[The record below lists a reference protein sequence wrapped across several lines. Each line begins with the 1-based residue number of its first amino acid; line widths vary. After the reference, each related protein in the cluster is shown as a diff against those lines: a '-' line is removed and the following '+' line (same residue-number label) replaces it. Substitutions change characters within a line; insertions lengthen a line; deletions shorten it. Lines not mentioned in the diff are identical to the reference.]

1 MSATA
6 TATWKRFKPQLRGHL
21 DDRTLYE
28 PDSVYA
34 KARTIRERALR
45 ETSSRG
51 GALKRNARAVQYL
64 KQHLSRQPE
73 HLLATVV
80 LQAPGAAEAQRQM
93 DRHHGGYKNREKR
106 LFELIDFNDAF
117 VDTVLSLDDEI
128 LNTFTDRFRAEI
140 DTFCDVCHIAPFDD
154 EQLSA
159 IVHGLSREIAVYR
172 GARELGYRVRMTSRV
187 LDSKGVDMVI
197 TDPQTKKSLN
207 IDVKTHSAFHFR
219 LLDLQHQR
227 RIDEQRRLD
236 CELAG
241 YCSIT
246 NGRNQQAVDTML
258 LRVATDRLGPIH
270 HYRFVDTAEFA
281 KLLDR
286 AMTNEGRYI
295 F

>member
-1 MSATA
+1 MPYAS
-6 TATWKRFKPQLRGHL
+6 TATWKRFKPHLRGRI
-21 DDRTLYE
+21 DDKTLYE
-28 PDSVYA
+28 PDSLYA
-34 KARTIRERALR
+34 KARTVRERALR

-51 GALKRNARAVQYL
+51 GVLKRNARAVEHLQ
-64 KQHLSRQPE
+64 QHLTKKPE
-73 HLLATVV
+73 YLLAKLV

-93 DRHHGGYKNREKR
+93 DKHHGGYKNREKR

-117 VDTVLSLDDEI
+117 VDTVLALDTET
-128 LNTFTDRFRAEI
+128 LNGFTDRCRAEI
-140 DTFCDVCHIAPFDD
+140 DTFCRECGIESFDD
-154 EQLSA
+154 EQFDA
-159 IVHGLSREIAVYR
+159 IVHGLSREIAVYH
-172 GARELGYRVRMTSRV
+172 GALELGYRVRMTSRV
-187 LDSKGVDMVI
+187 MDSKGVDMIV
-197 TDPQTKKSLN
+197 TDPETKKSLN

-227 RIDEQRRLD
+227 RIDEQKRLD

-270 HYRFVDTAEFA
+270 HYRFVNTEEFSR
-281 KLLDR
+281 LLRD
-286 AMTNEGRYI
+286 AMKNEGRYI